1 MKTSTRILFSIIGSL
16 TCYLFIYFP
25 LSLIMLSFEKDT
37 LQIIAFVIAAL
48 IGWFLWLITKNI
60 SRKFVIQLIITP
72 VITGGIG
79 YVIGFIGPIIFQP
92 ENNLG
97 PLLGLF
103 ITGPLSFVFGLVG
116 GGIFWRLKIKKDR

>member
-1 MKTSTRILFSIIGSL
+1 MI
-16 TCYLFIYFP
+16 
-25 LSLIMLSFEKDT
+25 
-37 LQIIAFVIAAL
+37 VVL